1 LKDNSKE
8 STKTDIP
15 SEPIIII
22 VVPTVRKH
30 PVALEQEENV

>member
-8 STKTDIP
+8 CNKTDIL

-30 PVALEQEENV
+30 PVALEHEENV